1 MSDHIEKQK
10 SIHQTNSDGDTCSL
24 SQKQARMEMKKE
36 DERKQISKMME
47 KL

>member
-1 MSDHIEKQK
+1 MSDNTEKQK
-10 SIHQTNSDGDTCSL
+10 IIHQINGETCDL
-24 SQKQARMEMKKE
+24 TQKQARMEMKKE

>member
-1 MSDHIEKQK
+1 MSDRIEKQK
-10 SIHQTNSDGDTCSL
+10 SIHQTNGVEDTCRI